1 MKKEGR
7 LLRPVGKAS
16 SQFGEPAGKSPALG
30 VVEIPALYGHA
41 GELAVDANR
50 HAFALGR
57 SAVGLGESAVGVAGE
72 AVDHSIY
79 LLLFRV
85 VFPLDDIIIHQVAAF
100 VNRFLKKKEED
111 FSIFFKGLF
120 QIPDRRCNQVGQQD
134 APSAPEHVGEEC
146 LHGVAAL
153 AEEGNKQA
161 DDVEHH
167 VTEEVA
173 VEADSSD
180 TEHFV
185 YLLCSFDG
193 ISITHLGLN
202 VNTYFLNN

>member
-1 MKKEGR
+1 M
-7 LLRPVGKAS
+7 RPFGKVS
-16 SQFGEPAGKSPALG
+16 SQLGDRAGKSPALC
-30 VVEIPALYGHA
+30 VVETPALYGHA
-41 GELAVDANR
+41 SELAIQANR
-50 HAFALGR
+50 HALALGR
-57 SAVGLGESAVGVAGE
+57 SAVGLVESAVGVASE

-85 VFPLDDIIIHQVAAF
+85 VFPLDDIIIHQVTAF

-111 FSIFFKGLF
+111 FSIFFKGFLVV
-120 QIPDRRCNQVGQQD
+120 PNRRCNQIGQQD
-134 APSAPEHVGEEC
+134 TEQAAADIAPQHRHTVRAMS
-146 LHGVAAL
+146 
-153 AEEGNKQA
+153 EEGGERTNQ
-161 DDVEHH
+161 VREHRA
-167 VTEEVA
+167 EEVA
-173 VEADSSD
+173 AEADRSD